1 MSKPFQRHPRSA
13 LSLAV
18 AAAIAMSNNSVAQ
31 QRTAADDGLVEITVT
46 GIRAAIETA
55 IAAKKKSESIVEVVS
70 AEDIGKLP
78 DTSIA
83 ESIARLPGVAA
94 QRTGGRASQISIR
107 GFGPDFTTGLLNG
120 RQQVSVGDSR
130 AVEYDQYPS
139 ELVNQ
144 VDVIK
149 STDASLVGQGLAGT
163 VNIQTVRPLSREK
176 MTVAA
181 NYRRQ
186 KLGVGTIAEGEGER
200 YNLAYIDQFAEGKVG
215 VAVGFARLDETGATT
230 SRFESWGGGQALFGG
245 ANVNVPYNG
254 FNAWAD
260 QTTQRRDGAMAV
272 LEFAPS
278 DNFKSTVDLFYA
290 EFTSLTATKGFQ
302 APLNDSWNG
311 NPGNYDSGGQLTAA
325 TVSGGN
331 ATAGTFN
338 KVRAVVRNDASN
350 NVDELNSIGWGTEWK
365 AGEFTVTTD
374 LSYSKAE
381 KNGSILETTAGTA
394 QSTLGTAQLDSIQF
408 TSAGVFTPG
417 LDYSNRST
425 IKLTDVQGWGG
436 GPAIAQAGYSKL
448 PFVSDEVISARFDV
462 SKDVDSS
469 FFSSIEA
476 GVDYTTREKVRSYTE
491 GRLVIASGGA
501 LASAEIPGS
510 GSTTVNGIKI
520 ATFNPVGTIG
530 SIYRIE
536 AKRVPDIYNKDWR
549 VEEKLVTAHIKGNI
563 ETTLFDNTVRGN
575 LGVQIINTDQSS
587 TAFNVSRSATCV
599 NDVCPAKENTA
610 GDKFVDFLPSLNLI
624 MDMGNEQQL
633 RFSLSRQMARPTMND
648 MRASFDFGY
657 DAGQNRL
664 SGGGGNPALKPFRAT
679 AVDLRYEKYF
689 DTKAYIGAAAF
700 YKNLSTYIVR
710 IPSTGF
716 DFTPYITAASGVP
729 ATAPRVGTFT
739 QPVNGSG
746 GSIKGLELSGS
757 FPLNM
762 VADFLDGFGI
772 EASYAYTD
780 SQITLPTGGVTV
792 DNILTNTI
800 PLPGLSENVG
810 DLTFY
815 FAKAGFEARLAQ
827 RYRSSFVGEVSSFTG
842 DRQLTY
848 IKSEKILDGQV
859 SYEIQSG
866 IAKGLQLQFQ
876 AQNLT
881 NEPFIR
887 YRDVESNV
895 IERVKY
901 GKTYLFGVN
910 YRY

>member
-1 MSKPFQRHPRSA
+1 MSKPIQRHSRSA

-18 AAAIAMSNNSVAQ
+18 AAAIAMSNNAAAQ
-31 QRTAADDGLVEITVT
+31 QASPDDGLVEVTIT

-55 IAAKKKSESIVEVVS
+55 IAAKKESEAIVEVVS

-139 ELVNQ
+139 ELVSQ
-144 VDVIK
+144 VDVLK

-163 VNIQTVRPLSREK
+163 VNIQTVRPLSRDK
-176 MTVAA
+176 RTVAA
-181 NYRRQ
+181 NYRKQ
-186 KLGVGTIAEGEGER
+186 KLGVGTIAEGDGER
-200 YNLAYIDQFAEGKVG
+200 FNVAYIDQMADGKFCI
-215 VAVGFARLDETGATT
+215 AVGIARLDETGPTT
-230 SRFESWGGGQALFGG
+230 SRFESWGGGQATFGG

-272 LEFAPS
+272 LEFQPS
-278 DNFKSTVDLFYA
+278 DSFKSTVDLFYA

-325 TVSGGN
+325 TISGGN

-350 NVDELNSIGWGTEWK
+350 NVDELNSIGWSTEFK
-365 AGEFTVTTD
+365 AGDFVVTTD
-374 LSYSKAE
+374 LAYSKAE
-381 KNGSILETTAGTA
+381 KNGGILETTAGTA

-417 LDYSNRST
+417 LDYSNRSI

-448 PFVSDEVISARFDV
+448 PFVSDEVKSMRFDI
-462 SKDVDSS
+462 SKDVEGS
-469 FFSSIEA
+469 FFSSFEA
-476 GVDYTTREKVRSYTE
+476 GLDYTTREKQRSYTE
-491 GRLVIASGGA
+491 GRLVIASGGS
-501 LASAEIPGS
+501 LASAEMPGT

-536 AKRVPDIYNKDWR
+536 AKRVPDIYNKDWT
-549 VEEKLVTAHIKGNI
+549 VEEKLMTAHIKGNI
-563 ETTLFDNTVRGN
+563 DGTLFDKPVRGN
-575 LGVQIINTDQSS
+575 LGVQLINTDQSS

-599 NDVCPAKENTA
+599 NDVCPAKENTD
-610 GDKFVDFLPSLNLI
+610 GDKFLDVLPSLNLI
-624 MDMGNEQQL
+624 MDMGDDQQL
-633 RFSLSRQMARPTMND
+633 RFSLARQMARPTLND

-657 DAGQNRL
+657 DPGQNRL
-664 SGGGGNPALKPFRAT
+664 GGGGGNPELKPFRAT
-679 AVDLRYEKYF
+679 ALDLRYEKYF
-689 DTKAYIGAAAF
+689 GTRAYLGAAAF
-700 YKNLSTYIVR
+700 YKKLSTYIVR
-710 IPSTGF
+710 IPNTAF
-716 DFTPYITAASGVP
+716 DFTSYITASSGIP
-729 ATAPRVGTFT
+729 ATAPKVGTFT

-746 GSIKGLELSGS
+746 GDIKGVEVSGS

-762 VADFLDGFGI
+762 LADFLDGFGI
-772 EASYAYTD
+772 EAGYAYTD
-780 SQITLPTGGVTV
+780 SKITLPTGGVTV
-792 DNILTNTI
+792 DQIVTNTI
-800 PLPGLSENVG
+800 PLPGLSENVA
-810 DLTFY
+810 DLTIY

-842 DRQLTY
+842 DRQLSY
-848 IKSEKILDGQV
+848 IKSETILDGQL
-859 SYEIQSG
+859 SYEFQSG
-866 IAKGLQLQFQ
+866 FAQGLQLQFQ

-881 NEPFIR
+881 NEPFVR
-887 YRDVESNV
+887 YRDNESNI

>member
-1 MSKPFQRHPRSA
+1 MSKPFPRHSRSA

-18 AAAIAMSNNSVAQ
+18 AAAIAMSNNAAAQ
-31 QRTAADDGLVEITVT
+31 QATSDDGLVEVTIT

-55 IAAKKKSESIVEVVS
+55 IAAKKESESIAEVVS

-94 QRTGGRASQISIR
+94 QRTGGRAQQISIR

-144 VDVIK
+144 VDILK
-149 STDASLVGQGLAGT
+149 STDAALVGQGLAGT
-163 VNIQTVRPLSREK
+163 VNIQTVRPLSRDK
-176 MTVAA
+176 MTIAG

-186 KLGVGTIAEGEGER
+186 KIGVGTVAEGEGDR
-200 YNLAYIDQFAEGKVG
+200 YNLAYIDQFADGKVG

-230 SRFESWGGGQALFGG
+230 SRFESWGGGQTTFAG
-245 ANVNVPYNG
+245 ATVNVPYNG

-260 QTTQRRDGAMAV
+260 QNTQKRDGAMAV

-278 DNFKSTVDLFYA
+278 DSFKSTVDLFYA
-290 EFTSLTATKGFQ
+290 KFTSVTATKGFQ
-302 APLNDSWNG
+302 APLNDSWSSG
-311 NPGNYDSGGQLTAA
+311 DYDRGGTLTAA

-331 ATAGTFN
+331 VTAGTFN
-338 KVRAVVRNDASN
+338 NVRAVVRNDASSN
-350 NVDELNSIGWGTEWK
+350 EDELNSIGWSTEWK
-365 AGEFTVTTD
+365 AGDITVKTD

-381 KNGSILETTAGTA
+381 KNGAILETTAGTA
-394 QSTLGTAQLDSIQF
+394 QSAIRTAQLDSIQF
-408 TSAGVFTPG
+408 TNAGVFTPG
-417 LDYSNRST
+417 LDYSNRSI

-448 PFVSDEVISARFDV
+448 PFVSDEVNSVRIDL
-462 SKDVDSS
+462 SKDTEGG
-469 FFSSIEA
+469 FFSSIE
-476 GVDYTTREKVRSYTE
+476 GGIDYTSREKQRSYVE
-491 GRLVIASGGA
+491 GRLVIASGGS
-501 LASAEIPGS
+501 LASAEIPGT

-530 SIYRIE
+530 SIYRVE
-536 AKRVPDIYNKDWR
+536 SKRVPDIYNKDWT
-549 VEEKLVTAHIKGNI
+549 VEEKLLSAYLKGNI
-563 ETTLFDNTVRGN
+563 EGTLWGNPVRGN
-575 LGVQIINTDQSS
+575 LGVQVINTDQSS
-587 TAFNVSRSATCV
+587 TAFNVSRSATCAA
-599 NDVCPAKENTA
+599 DVCPATENSA
-610 GDKFVDFLPSLNLI
+610 GDKFTDFLPSLNLI
-624 MDMGNEQQL
+624 MDLGDDQQL
-633 RFSLSRQMARPTMND
+633 RFSLARQMARPTMND

-657 DAGQNRL
+657 DPGQNRL
-664 SGGGGNPALKPFRAT
+664 GGGGGNPELKPFRAT
-679 AVDLRYEKYF
+679 ALDLRYEKYW
-689 DTKAYIGAAAF
+689 DTKAYVGVAGF
-700 YKNLSTYIVR
+700 YKDLSTYIVR
-710 IPSTGF
+710 IPNPQF
-716 DFTPYITAASGVP
+716 DFTRYITASSGIPNGV
-729 ATAPRVGTFT
+729 PRVGTFT
-739 QPVNGSG
+739 APANGSG
-746 GSIKGLELSGS
+746 GSIKGIELSSS
-757 FPLNM
+757 FPLSM

-772 EASYAYTD
+772 EAGYAYTD
-780 SQITLPTGGVTV
+780 SQITLPTGSVTV
-792 DNILTNTI
+792 DNILTSTI

-810 DLTFY
+810 DITLY
-815 FAKAGFEARLAQ
+815 YAKSGFEIRLAQ

-848 IKSEKILDGQV
+848 IKSEKILDGQL

-881 NEPFIR
+881 DEPYVR
-887 YRDVESNV
+887 YRDSESNI
-895 IERVKY
+895 IERVEY
-901 GKTYLFGVN
+901 GKTYLFGIN